1 VLAHLLLSAFVLA
14 STSET
19 TAASAGLEDDAVDL
33 LAPYLGVTPLDADD
47 LVEDARDDAPKPPHA
62 HHRQGSGDAPLW
74 SMLIPELHFT
84 FQVNDLATSGLGPN
98 VALSVHSGLVIFAS
112 ATFGTA
118 KGPPPLRQAASVRLI
133 STPDDLQPA
142 SIDPSTPRIG
152 EVQAAAER
160 AALVHLDD
168 LSGWKTRARAA
179 AWLPSLE
186 ADYRRNVGEID
197 TLGVSSNLGI
207 DSHNLEDVTR
217 YGVRASWQLSQL
229 VFSPEEVSAA
239 QAALD
244 VEQHRQD
251 LVAHVTELYFE
262 RLRAILKL
270 RQAAPRDTDV
280 LILSVAELTAKI
292 DALTNGFLS
301 ERLKAG
307 AP

>member
-1 VLAHLLLSAFVLA
+1 MK
-14 STSET
+14 ET
-19 TAASAGLEDDAVDL
+19 
-33 LAPYLGVTPLDADD
+33 PPLVSPA
-47 LVEDARDDAPKPPHA
+47 
-62 HHRQGSGDAPLW
+62 
-74 SMLIPELHFT
+74 
-84 FQVNDLATSGLGPN
+84 
-98 VALSVHSGLVIFAS
+98 
-112 ATFGTA
+112 
-118 KGPPPLRQAASVRLI
+118 PPPLRQPASVRLV

-142 SIDPSTPRIG
+142 SIDPAPPRIG

-244 VEQHRQD
+244 VEQHRQE
-251 LVAHVTELYFE
+251 LVARVTDLYFE
-262 RLRAILKL
+262 RLRALLKL
-270 RQAAPRDTDV
+270 RQATPRESDA
-280 LILSVAELTAKI
+280 LILNVAELTAKI